1 MAITKVSNDL
11 LATPAT
17 SYDDSGVQDDIA
29 ILGFKVAS
37 NGSLAKYNLVD
48 QTIDDFIDSS
58 GIDTS
63 TSSDARRMSGGYYK
77 GSVSG
82 NGTGGTITSY
92 SAGGVTYKVHT
103 LADGDSFV
111 APASGT
117 IDFLI
122 VGGGAGGWYGGG
134 GAGGVVYGSS
144 QSITAASYSATVGS
158 GGSSTNNG
166 NDSTWNSFTAKGGGA
181 GGNYTSGAITA
192 TTGGS
197 GGGGGMGNPIGG
209 IGGGTNQDTY
219 SGTTNVTGYGTDN
232 SGYRGGGYTPPN
244 DDGAQGGAGA
254 GGTVEWVPASHSA
267 GEYNWDSKAGGGG
280 GGVGKEFD
288 ITGTATYYGGG
299 GGGARGDNSVGGV
312 GGLGGGGQGGI
323 TSAAAGTAGTAGL
336 GGGGGGGQAG
346 TGGAGGSGTVIIRY
360 IENDFVTT
368 AQADMTLV
376 SASTTSTSTP
386 TTGDIVMTVFAGIG
400 SFSKNVDIKAYISR
414 DNGSNWTQATLV
426 NEGSTGSHTILS
438 AHNVDISSQPS
449 GTSLRYKVTT
459 HNQSA
464 SKETRVYAISLG
476 WS

>member
-1 MAITKVSNDL
+1 
-11 LATPAT
+11 
-17 SYDDSGVQDDIA
+17 
-29 ILGFKVAS
+29 
-37 NGSLAKYNLVD
+37 
-48 QTIDDFIDSS
+48 
-58 GIDTS
+58 
-63 TSSDARRMSGGYYK
+63 MSGDYYK

-82 NGTGGTITSY
+82 NGTGGTITTY

-103 LADGDSFV
+103 LADGNSFV

-122 VGGGAGGWYGGG
+122 VGGGAGGHYGGG

-158 GGSSTNNG
+158 GGTANHNG
-166 NDSTWNSFTAKGGGA
+166 SDSTWNSFTAKGGGA
-181 GGNYTSGAITA
+181 GGNYGATG
-192 TTGGS
+192 TTGAS
-197 GGGGGMGNPIGG
+197 GGGGGLGNPIGG

-219 SGTTNVTGYGTDN
+219 SGTTDVTGYGTDN
-232 SGYRGGGYTPPN
+232 SSYRGGGYSPPN
-244 DDGAQGGAGA
+244 DDGSQGGAGA
-254 GGTVEWVPASHSA
+254 GGAVVWVPAGHTSGS
-267 GEYNWDSKAGGGG
+267 YNWDTYAGGGG

-299 GGGARGDNSVGGV
+299 GGGSRGDNSTGGV

-323 TSAAAGTAGTAGL
+323 TSSAAGTAGTAGL

-360 IENDFVTT
+360 IADDFVTT

-376 SASTTSTSTP
+376 STATTSISTP
-386 TTGDIVMTVFAGIG
+386 TTGDIVMTAFAGIG
-400 SFSKNVDIKAYISR
+400 SFSENVDIKAYISR

-426 NEGSTGSHTILS
+426 NEGTTGGHTILS